1 MSVVAKKGTRWPGRP
16 PCKIFLRM
24 ALFASALGA
33 AIVGLSASGS
43 TFTPPVETYDT
54 TELRCL
60 ALTIYFEAR
69 GEPDAGKRAVG
80 HVVINRMRDGGF
92 PDSMCDVVRQGGDR
106 IRHRCQFSWY
116 CDGRSDRPQKGAE
129 WQRSLVIAE
138 QIYRGASVDPTHG
151 ALWYHHRAVS
161 PAWKKGVRARRIGAH
176 LFYRALARRT

>member
-1 MSVVAKKGTRWPGRP
+1 MSAVAETRRSPVAVL
-16 PCKIFLRM
+16 LRTG
-24 ALFASALGA
+24 LFAATLGA
-33 AIVGLSASGS
+33 AIVAPSASGS
-43 TFTPPVETYDT
+43 TLTPPFTAHDKA
-54 TELRCL
+54 ELRCL

-69 GEPDAGKRAVG
+69 GEPDSGKRAVG
-80 HVVINRMRDGGF
+80 HVVVNRVRDDGF
-92 PDSMCDVVRQGGDR
+92 PDSICDVVRQGGDR

-116 CDGRSDRPQKGAE
+116 CDGRSDRPEKGAE

-176 LFYRALARRT
+176 LFYRALAKRA